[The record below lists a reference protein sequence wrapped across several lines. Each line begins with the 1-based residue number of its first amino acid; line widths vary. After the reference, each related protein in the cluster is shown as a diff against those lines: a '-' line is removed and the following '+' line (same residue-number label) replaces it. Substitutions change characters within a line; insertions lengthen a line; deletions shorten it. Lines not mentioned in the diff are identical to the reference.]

1 MNYRRLISLLAER
14 SGKTQR
20 ASREEIA
27 LFVSAIKEVLAAG
40 KRVTIPRLGTFST
53 TAEEA
58 RSPKPTSTEPEKKPA
73 VVRRVEFTPSSVL
86 LKNLNEAAPGDEGK
100 NYLKRASKTDYPSIK
115 SHSDY
120 LKPFHTCISKKDC
133 KGPD

>member
-58 RSPKPTSTEPEKKPA
+58 RSPKPASTEPEKKPA

-86 LKNLNEAAPGDEGK
+86 LKNLNEAGPGED
-100 NYLKRASKTDYPSIK
+100 RK
-115 SHSDY
+115 STRLNSSHVA
-120 LKPFHTCISKKDC
+120 ISYAVFC
-133 KGPD
+133 W